1 MKTTIYNRAT
11 LGLELDA
18 EDAEALR
25 HFFEI
30 TMRHM
35 EAHAEDTR
43 RIADGLRD
51 QYRHAHDNYKDC
63 MAHGNLKGA
72 EHNKHSLALITR
84 DWGKASGE
92 EDDSWLAL
100 SLAKEIRNALD
111 QFKAE
116 TRKAEAGQ

>member
-1 MKTTIYNRAT
+1 MNSTIYNRAT

-18 EDAEALR
+18 DDAEALR
-25 HFFEI
+25 HFLEI
-30 TMRHM
+30 TMHSM

-51 QYRHAHDNYKDC
+51 QYRHAHDNYKAC
-63 MAHGNLKGA
+63 MEHGNLKGA

-84 DWGKASGE
+84 DWGKASEE

-100 SLAKEIRNALD
+100 NLAKEIRNALD
-111 QFKAE
+111 QFKGE